1 MTKPLT
7 RKELSNV
14 INSANMLQLRA
25 AMIQIIDS
33 PRTNPSTM
41 EIVQRA
47 LRRTVIDEKVMI
59 KVHSEFIDAKKMITI
74 QDSGVWNFRQVI
86 LQFVKST
93 EGMASTEMI
102 AAQLASNYEHLKFLI
117 NEDGVS
123 KAVKNDI
130 SLMLRMHGFV
140 NRVVRR
146 RSKDCELNTTGRTW
160 ILPKPISHKNAREL
174 MSDADLILSE
184 AKEKW
189 NSTPSKI
196 NSIEDMLI

>member
-14 INSANMLQLRA
+14 INSANMSQLRS
-25 AMIQIIDS
+25 AMNQIIDS
-33 PRTNPSTM
+33 PRTNPSTL

-47 LRRTVIDEKVMI
+47 LRRTVVDEKLMI
-59 KVHSEFIDAKKMITI
+59 KVHSEFIDARKMITI

-86 LQFVKST
+86 MQFVKST

-102 AAQLASNYEHLKFLI
+102 AAQLASNYEYLKFLI
-117 NEDGVS
+117 NEDGVP
-123 KAVKNDI
+123 KAVKSDI

-140 NRVVRR
+140 NRVARR
-146 RSKDCELNTTGRTW
+146 RTKECELNTTGRSW
-160 ILPKPISHKNAREL
+160 ILQKDLYKKTVNEL
-174 MSDADLILSE
+174 MRDTDLILSE

-189 NSTPSKI
+189 NSTHSKI